1 MTEVCNELSVIEKKE
16 AQMVIGSFE
25 KQFVDLEK
33 ALANT
38 KEAKSLAA
46 KVENKGGWESFKGS
60 FSGKNDKEIAEAVRK
75 LGGSLEVTQDILNV
89 VLKANTAKNVHLKG
103 FHQVLVEKVLSLQT
117 NSSKLDSNQ
126 KNSNQ
131 AALSIAMALKA
142 QIEEK
147 IRHAE
152 MIDNHER
159 EININA
165 KGVDGNAKEIDGNTK
180 EIEALK
186 SEISNKE
193 VLDDKQSLDIESL
206 LVNTQEIKQLDQSQS
221 VAINELKEQLA
232 KLQQKVTNN
241 EKRLEDLHKQHNLR
255 AVKFIRLVMPVIAI
269 GMASVALYLAIYQ

>member
-1 MTEVCNELSVIEKKE
+1 MTEISNELSSIEEKE
-16 AQMVIGSFE
+16 AQMVIVNFD

-46 KVENKGGWESFKGS
+46 SVENKGGWDSFKGG

-103 FHQVLVEKVLSLQT
+103 FHQVLVEKVLFLQT
-117 NSSKLDSNQ
+117 NSSKLNSNQ
-126 KNSNQ
+126 NNSNQ
-131 AALSIAMALKA
+131 AALSIAMALKD

-165 KGVDGNAKEIDGNTK
+165 KGVDGNAKEI
-180 EIEALK
+180 EALK
-186 SEISNKE
+186 SEVSNKE

-221 VAINELKEQLA
+221 VAINELQDQVA
-232 KLQQKVTNN
+232 NLQQKVANN
-241 EKRLEDLHKQHNLR
+241 EKTLEELHNQHNLR
-255 AVKFIRLVMPVIAI
+255 GVKFIRLVMPLIATCI
-269 GMASVALYLAIYQ
+269 ASAALYLTLMK